1 MKNGIELDLIFDSIK
16 EFIRTV
22 KYLND
27 LLSYLKSANRE
38 FKQHVKTQRINKQL
52 NQKEEE

>member
-1 MKNGIELDLIFDSIK
+1 MKNGIELDLMFDSIK